1 MICFAFAFSRYSVR
15 VNLHVCSTRNDFKI
29 AEWNFVEYSNQRKS
43 RILNEYSLQV
53 ITLSHEDVL
62 VLLAGVWLSLYLSFL
77 MSKVELFT
85 TNYME
90 MLIMSNVYLSKV
102 VKSKVFEMK
111 ALPYLLLAMLSR
123 ENNHLK
129 LWFLLMK
136 NEDNFMYFM

>member
-1 MICFAFAFSRYSVR
+1 
-15 VNLHVCSTRNDFKI
+15 
-29 AEWNFVEYSNQRKS
+29 
-43 RILNEYSLQV
+43 
-53 ITLSHEDVL
+53 
-62 VLLAGVWLSLYLSFL
+62 

-102 VKSKVFEMK
+102 VKNKVFEMK
-111 ALPYLLLAMLSR
+111 ALPYLLLAMLFR